1 MAKTV
6 KDILVNVSSGDLLFS
21 TGNIS
26 SHMFFN
32 IIWGSLFGNDSANI
46 LYANVII
53 PSRKLSKLVADDQGR
68 CLLYAKATYHP
79 YNIPF
84 VVRLV
89 LNNNG
94 SYEKIQQANCAFPV
108 ESNAYFPGDSQTR
121 INASELPF
129 VNIDGDYLFKLEFG
143 SNNVNK
149 SYVYTANNTDL
160 FIGGSDLQ
168 SSQLLSICEP
178 GKYYRYPISGIGAT
192 RYIGSVVSHT
202 ELGDKIIEQFKS
214 NGISVQD
221 ADFNAR
227 TGELQV
233 IFFNEEVEEET
244 MALQNISEL
253 DVADIDISDTDID
266 AIASEINLDDYDVNY
281 SAIQFDIDV
290 PDASLNS
297 CFANGVWIGSYP
309 WTGAELWK
317 GHE

>member
-1 MAKTV
+1 MTKTV
-6 KDILVNVSSGDLLFS
+6 KDILVNVDSGDLMFS

-26 SHMFFN
+26 AHMFFN
-32 IIWGSLFGNDSANI
+32 IIWGSIFGNDSENT

-53 PSRKLSKLVADDQGR
+53 PSRKLNKLTVDDQGR

-79 YNIPF
+79 YNTLF

-89 LNNNG
+89 LDNNG
-94 SYEKIQQANCAFPV
+94 HYEKIQQANCVFPV
-108 ESNAYFPGDSQTR
+108 ESKAYFSDNSQTR
-121 INASELPF
+121 INASELPYI
-129 VNIDGDYLFKLEFG
+129 NIDGEYLFKLEFG
-143 SNNVNK
+143 DNNVNK
-149 SYVYTANNTDL
+149 AFVYTANNTDL
-160 FIGGSDLQ
+160 LVGGSDLQ

-178 GKYYRYPISGIGAT
+178 GKYYRYPITGIGAT
-192 RYIGSVVSHT
+192 RYIGSVVAHT

-233 IFFNEEVEEET
+233 VFFNEEVEEET
-244 MALQNISEL
+244 GLQDASAL
-253 DVADIDISDTDID
+253 DVSEIDISDIEID
-266 AIASEINLDDYDVNY
+266 AIAEEINLDDYDIDY
-281 SAIQFDIDV
+281 DTIQFDIDIIYN
-290 PDASLNS
+290 SLES
-297 CFANGVWIGSYP
+297 CFANGVWVGAYP